1 MGTTLAVVQSVGM
14 VPCFSEAW
22 KNSVNVGVNS
32 SASVLSSLVGMRS
45 GPVALCSL
53 SEDSNLCMPFGVI
66 IMCFICGCGLMPLSG
81 MVVISSSC
89 VNTVLKCWFIIFA
102 LEWLSDR
109 MRPSAPFNCCIP
121 VWSFLLFFI

>member
-1 MGTTLAVVQSVGM
+1 MGTTLAVGQSIGM

-53 SEDSNLCMPFGVI
+53 SEDSNLCMLFGVI

-81 MVVISSSC
+81 MVVISRAGKS
-89 VNTVLKCWFIIFA
+89 TQFTY
-102 LEWLSDR
+102 LSK
-109 MRPSAPFNCCIP
+109 STSN
-121 VWSFLLFFI
+121 